1 MNRSAEPTDATDRAN
16 PALRTLP
23 SLDRLLQTSA
33 GQALVERFGRQLTTR
48 GLRASLEQQRTLLSG
63 NVGKVNVGND
73 NDNGNDNSNSNSN
86 SDRVS
91 DIDRDPSS
99 TLTASVF
106 TQATAWLEQQ
116 TSAHLKAVFNLTG
129 TVLHTNLGRALLP
142 AEALAAMQQAASE
155 PVNLE
160 FDLASGKRGDRDDL
174 IEPLLLELTGAQ
186 AATVVNN
193 NAAAVLL
200 TLHALA
206 SGREAVLSRG
216 EMIEIGGAFRIPDIM
231 RRAQV
236 KLVEVGTTN
245 RTHLSDYSQ
254 AIGKR
259 TGLLMRVHTSNYVV
273 TGFTAAVPIAELAN
287 LARSSSLPL
296 MEDLGSGALIDLQAF
311 GLPAEPIV
319 ADSIRAGVD
328 VVTFSGDK
336 LLGGPQVGI
345 IVGRKDLI
353 DRIKRNPLKRALRV
367 DKMTLAA
374 LAAVLQ
380 LYRDPDRLVQRL
392 PTLRLLTRGADAIE
406 LVATQVVAQ
415 LQRLLPLK
423 QYSVGTQAC
432 ASMIG
437 SGSQPVQRLPSFAAV
452 IRPLGS
458 ARGRRLAHL
467 ERVLRALSQ
476 PVLGRVHDDA
486 LWLDC
491 RMVEQADTLLA
502 MLAQLPAHAF
512 VDPAKKI

>member
-1 MNRSAEPTDATDRAN
+1 
-16 PALRTLP
+16 
-23 SLDRLLQTSA
+23 
-33 GQALVERFGRQLTTR
+33 
-48 GLRASLEQQRTLLSG
+48 
-63 NVGKVNVGND
+63 
-73 NDNGNDNSNSNSN
+73 
-86 SDRVS
+86 
-91 DIDRDPSS
+91 
-99 TLTASVF
+99 
-106 TQATAWLEQQ
+106 
-116 TSAHLKAVFNLTG
+116 
-129 TVLHTNLGRALLP
+129 
-142 AEALAAMQQAASE
+142 
-155 PVNLE
+155 
-160 FDLASGKRGDRDDL
+160 
-174 IEPLLLELTGAQ
+174 
-186 AATVVNN
+186 
-193 NAAAVLL
+193 
-200 TLHALA
+200 
-206 SGREAVLSRG
+206 
-216 EMIEIGGAFRIPDIM
+216 
-231 RRAQV
+231 
-236 KLVEVGTTN
+236 
-245 RTHLSDYSQ
+245 
-254 AIGKR
+254 
-259 TGLLMRVHTSNYVV
+259 
-273 TGFTAAVPIAELAN
+273 
-287 LARSSSLPL
+287 